1 MKLGGQGW
9 LPRQLPVR
17 NVQELATCP
26 ERLIEENLKRY
37 IRLDGQDDE
46 VAAEQSGE
54 VPMIDLGKLFD
65 PEFAE
70 DESARL
76 RSACEDWGFFHVH
89 TQLNL

>member
-1 MKLGGQGW
+1 L
-9 LPRQLPVR
+9 
-17 NVQELATCP
+17 T
-26 ERLIEENLKRY
+26 EENLKRY
-37 IRLDGQDDE
+37 IRLDVQDDE
-46 VAAEQSGE
+46 AVVAEQSGE

>member
-1 MKLGGQGW
+1 
-9 LPRQLPVR
+9 
-17 NVQELATCP
+17 
-26 ERLIEENLKRY
+26 LIEENLKRY

-70 DESARL
+70 DESARTPQVCL
-76 RSACEDWGFFHVH
+76 
-89 TQLNL
+89 

>member
-1 MKLGGQGW
+1 
-9 LPRQLPVR
+9 
-17 NVQELATCP
+17 
-26 ERLIEENLKRY
+26 LIEENLKRY

-76 RSACEDWGFFHVH
+76 RSACEDWGFFQVH
-89 TQLNL
+89 TTQLNL

>member
-1 MKLGGQGW
+1 MVKGGF
-9 LPRQLPVR
+9 LAPC
-17 NVQELATCP
+17 QECTGALQHVLTP

-70 DESARL
+70 DESARTPQVCL
-76 RSACEDWGFFHVH
+76 
-89 TQLNL
+89 